1 MKLSSGVISGAL
13 FLALAAAGCA
23 GKTAAVPVGVV
34 VPEPA
39 SGQIVTAAIS
49 VHPDI
54 LRPGQEFVVSVGVRI
69 APGYHIQGPGPAK
82 GPFQP
87 TAIELEIPD
96 GSVAVGDWKQPAP
109 GVTRSGEFIYTDS
122 VIFER
127 RCRASLNAG
136 TEPLSIAATLR
147 FQACNDE
154 VCRPPATLNLVARVR
169 IAEKSTR

>member
-1 MKLSSGVISGAL
+1 
-13 FLALAAAGCA
+13 
-23 GKTAAVPVGVV
+23 
-34 VPEPA
+34 
-39 SGQIVTAAIS
+39 
-49 VHPDI
+49 
-54 LRPGQEFVVSVGVRI
+54 
-69 APGYHIQGPGPAK
+69 
-82 GPFQP
+82 
-87 TAIELEIPD
+87 LEIPD